1 MQRRCRACTRQNHG
15 DTFNRST
22 YQEYIRTGEP
32 LDLHIT
38 FGPSTQ
44 SPLGSNYC
52 VWTTWSGSATRGH
65 DRQLGLEVMNVG
77 GRTDV
82 VDHAA
87 LKGLQLRQESGGDG
101 GSEALSIG
109 PVAALAY
116 KRPVASR
123 CTYVEDRAEALGDL
137 TACAMGRD
145 EQVRSC

>member
-1 MQRRCRACTRQNHG
+1 MDDLVGFCDARTRSSARPG
-15 DTFNRST
+15 G
-22 YQEYIRTGEP
+22 GE
-32 LDLHIT
+32 
-38 FGPSTQ
+38 
-44 SPLGSNYC
+44 
-52 VWTTWSGSATRGH
+52 R
-65 DRQLGLEVMNVG
+65 G

-101 GSEALSIG
+101 GSEALMIG
-109 PVAALAY
+109 AVALAY